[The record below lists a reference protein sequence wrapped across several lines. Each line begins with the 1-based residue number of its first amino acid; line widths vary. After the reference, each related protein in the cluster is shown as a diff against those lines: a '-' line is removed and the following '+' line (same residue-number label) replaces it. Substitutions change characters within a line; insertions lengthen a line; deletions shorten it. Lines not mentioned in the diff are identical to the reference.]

1 MAATGL
7 DPARRRLAQLAIA
20 RVLAWAL
27 LMSGWIGLTH
37 LAERHAA
44 GPMPSFALVAG
55 WLLALGLAATAAARL
70 SANAWLLRAL
80 LIGCALVAARG
91 VLATGQGGGFAALWP
106 AMLAWALLVALASA
120 TVRMLRQQTPRRPA
134 APVLPAAAGT
144 LLAALLAG
152 EVGDTPGLAP
162 RLAGLLLFAALGLGL
177 LQPAAGVQPARAG
190 CRAGL
195 FDCALPAWPAGG
207 WREPARWPLLI
218 AMLVMLPMMAG
229 LPQMLALCRAGGAS
243 PEALLGLH
251 LAAMFLPALLW
262 PAHAAPTLRSAACA
276 GLLVAGGVALLL
288 PAAQAAL
295 WAMPAHAAAWS
306 LAWSRQLDD
315 PALRATAHS
324 APWRAALAQALFALG
339 LGVAVSLSGPA
350 ALQGVHLAL
359 AGAAALAVGAG
370 LLRRR
375 APLRVRSRCP

>member
-1 MAATGL
+1 MHLGV
-7 DPARRRLAQLAIA
+7 DPARLRLAQLAIA

-37 LAERHAA
+37 LADRFAS
-44 GPMPSFALVAG
+44 GPMPSLALVAG

-70 SANAWLLRAL
+70 GANAWLLRAL

-91 VLATGQGGGFAALWP
+91 VLSAGQGAGFAALWP

-134 APVLPAAAGT
+134 APVLPAALGA

-152 EVGDTPGLAP
+152 DAGDSAALAP
-162 RLAGLLLFAALGLGL
+162 RLAGGLLFAALGLVV
-177 LQPAAGVQPARAG
+177 LQPAAGVHAARAG

-218 AMLVMLPMMAG
+218 AMLAMLPMMAG
-229 LPQMLALCRAGGAS
+229 LPQMLSLCRTAGVSADALIGA
-243 PEALLGLH
+243 H

-262 PAHAAPTLRSAACA
+262 PARAAPALRIGVCAA
-276 GLLVAGGVALLL
+276 LLVAGGVALL
-288 PAAQAAL
+288 PSAAPL
-295 WAMPAHAAAWS
+295 WAMLAHGAAWS
-306 LAWSRQLDD
+306 LAWSAQLDE

-324 APWRAALAQALFALG
+324 APWRAAMVQAGFALA
-339 LGVAVSLSGPA
+339 LGVAIGWAGPP
-350 ALQGVHLAL
+350 ALQAVHAGLAL
-359 AGAAALAVGAG
+359 AAALAVATG
-370 LLRRR
+370 LLRRLQ
-375 APLRVRSRCP
+375 PLRVRSRCP